1 MYPRGDESHE
11 TKWPRGRI
19 QTETYGFACQKTR
32 CWSLNLILISCMSL
46 RGDFRP
52 ERASERVTRIT
63 PVICTPWQAAL
74 YPIGRCRATH
84 SINLRQVD
92 PTRRRLFDRRH
103 ETPSM
108 RPPMPVPIPS
118 ASLLIP
124 NLINR
129 CAIHND
135 TLAYRCTPLSR
146 MHKYSLEMVLPCL
159 PMDNGVQRFPPSW
172 LEMRALRGGH
182 RDQACL
188 HNFRI
193 RDAEHVGGLFF
204 EQEMQGALST

>member
-1 MYPRGDESHE
+1 MGHRQRGTAKPNKPLQRTACSVRSYVAWSESSFCSGAH
-11 TKWPRGRI
+11 K
-19 QTETYGFACQKTR
+19 
-32 CWSLNLILISCMSL
+32 S
-46 RGDFRP
+46 
-52 ERASERVTRIT
+52 

-74 YPIGRCRATH
+74 YPIGRCRATR

>member
-1 MYPRGDESHE
+1 VAWESPESEPQRACRTVRGASVE
-11 TKWPRGRI
+11 RGRGGVNAVGAP
-19 QTETYGFACQKTR
+19 YARPRPCQRSQQHRSHRMCEK
-32 CWSLNLILISCMSL
+32 S
-46 RGDFRP
+46 
-52 ERASERVTRIT
+52 

-74 YPIGRCRATH
+74 YPIGRCQATR